1 MRVAIDL
8 NCDLGESFGTYKL
21 GKDEELI
28 RFVSSVNIAC
38 GFHAGDYNVM
48 NETVQLAQQNQVSI
62 GAHPGFYDV
71 LGFGRRKIEI
81 HPKEVYNLVLYQI
94 GALYSFCRSH
104 HASLTHVK
112 PHGALYNMAAKD
124 ESLAYAIAKAI
135 YDFDPKLL
143 LYGLSGSELIRQGQK
158 VGLRTISE
166 VFADRTYQKDGSLT
180 PRSKENALLHSFDQ
194 VKEQMLSIIFQQ
206 KVKTIEGIWI
216 PIEADSICI
225 HGDGEHAISFARN
238 LNQLLINEGV
248 QIKSPE

>member
-71 LGFGRRKIEI
+71 LGFGRRNIDMN
-81 HPKEVYNLVLYQI
+81 PKEVYNLVLYQI

-124 ESLAYAIAKAI
+124 EALAYAIAKAI
-135 YDFDPKLL
+135 YDFDPKLF
-143 LYGLSGSELIRQGQK
+143 LYGLSGSELIKQGQK

-194 VKEQMLSIIFQQ
+194 VKEQILSIIFQQ

-225 HGDGEHAISFARN
+225 HGDGEHAISFAKK
-238 LNQLLINEGV
+238 LNELLMNEGV

>member
-48 NETVQLAQQNQVSI
+48 NETVQLAQENQVSI

-194 VKEQMLSIIFQQ
+194 VKEQMLSIVFHQ
-206 KVKTIEGIWI
+206 KVKTIEGVWI

-238 LNQLLINEGV
+238 LNQLLVNEGV